1 MKRRPVEE
9 PAPAPVA
16 RGEKQAKKLS
26 TTIVDDAK
34 PESKP
39 YRIWDTQVPG
49 LFLRVQPSGIR
60 SFNVQWG
67 RGTSKA
73 IGRWPGTTVQAAR
86 EKARALLVE
95 TDQHG
100 APLAVIEANKP
111 EPEKPIAFGSFI
123 DKHYSP
129 WALTHQKQ
137 GQATID
143 AIKAQFAEF
152 NDKLLTEIHA
162 FDVERFKARRL
173 KAGIKP
179 ATVNRDLDRIRGAL
193 SRAVD
198 WGMLPAHPLRSVKRA
213 KGDDNSR
220 VRYLSPAEDKR
231 LRKALEKRE
240 DARREERERG
250 NAWCRERGRPERP
263 LWPAENFTD
272 HLMPMVLVALNTGL
286 RRGELLG
293 LTWEHV
299 NLEAKLLTVAAG
311 TAKSRKARHVP
322 LNAEAVDVLT
332 RWKKQSTGTGLVFPA
347 PGGGRMTH
355 INTSWEGL
363 IEDAELIDFRFH
375 DLRHDFASKLVMRGV
390 DLNTVRELLGHAD
403 LQMTLRYAH
412 LAPARLASAVAMLD
426 EKPEPPAQK
435 RATTKGGAR

>member
-1 MKRRPVEE
+1 MKLT
-9 PAPAPVA
+9 
-16 RGEKQAKKLS
+16 KKLS
-26 TTIVDDAK
+26 PAVVEAAK
-34 PESKP
+34 PEADP
-39 YRIWDTQVPG
+39 YRVWDTSVPG
-49 LFLRVQPSGIR
+49 LFLRVQPSGIK
-60 SFNVQWG
+60 SFNVQWSRSSSRSLG
-67 RGTSKA
+67 K
-73 IGRWPGTTVQAAR
+73 WPGVTVEAAR
-86 EKARALLVE
+86 TKARTLLVE

-100 APLAVIEANKP
+100 APLAVIEASKP
-111 EPEKPIAFGSFI
+111 ESEKPITFGDFI

-152 NDKLLTEIHA
+152 NDKLLTEIHG

-198 WGMLPAHPLRSVKRA
+198 WGMLPAHPLKAVKRT

-220 VRYLSPAEDKR
+220 VRYLSDSEEKR
-231 LRKALEKRE
+231 LRGALHKRE
-240 DARREERERG
+240 AARRESRERH
-250 NAWCRERGRPERP
+250 NQWHQARGSAGHPQ
-263 LWPAENFTD
+263 WPANGFTD
-272 HLMPMVLVALNTGL
+272 HLAPMVLLALNTGL

-293 LTWEHV
+293 LTWGNV
-299 NLEAKLLTVAAG
+299 KLDAKLLTVAAG

-322 LNAEAVDVLT
+322 LNTEAVDVLT
-332 RWKKQSTGTGLVFPA
+332 RWKAQGSGEGLVFPA
-347 PGGGRMTH
+347 PRRSAEDGSAGSGRMTH

-363 IEDAELIDFRFH
+363 VEEAKLIDFRFH

-403 LQMTLRYAH
+403 LKMTLRYAH
-412 LAPARLASAVAMLD
+412 LAPDRLAAAV
-426 EKPEPPAQK
+426 EKL
-435 RATTKGGAR
+435 GAA